1 MPLHLLRVAEEDT
14 RLRSIRLQPVAE
26 VELAEVG
33 LADVELTFMTT
44 HHRTQM
50 KKFDI
55 IMFVFTYFFF
65 FVPPFLFFFSPPG
78 LHTTAREPQRA
89 HLRVPVFKNNTKI
102 PREDSQE
109 REERKKIVVAGE
121 GNKSAKF
128 RGPSP
133 FGVPYPSGGGFKA
146 VPRAPPPVDP
156 GTPPGK
162 PQGRGGRGGRESANP
177 IEPRVHQKKHGLGC
191 LSRRCLCLLVCFFFA
206 FFFSS

>member
-1 MPLHLLRVAEEDT
+1 
-14 RLRSIRLQPVAE
+14 
-26 VELAEVG
+26 
-33 LADVELTFMTT
+33 
-44 HHRTQM
+44 
-50 KKFDI
+50 
-55 IMFVFTYFFF
+55 MFVFTYFFF
-65 FVPPFLFFFSPPG
+65 FVPPFLFFSPPG

-162 PQGRGGRGGRESANP
+162 PQGRGGEEGGSQP
-177 IEPRVHQKKHGLGC
+177 IPLNHVFTKKTRTRLFVPPLSLSSC
-191 LSRRCLCLLVCFFFA
+191 LFLLCL
-206 FFFSS
+206 FFSS